1 MIWAYIGWGVIGFA
15 ALLMILLPLFLK
27 NKGQEYARRMPSITS
42 MLESQVAA
50 MEDGYSRQVVI
61 GQRLLSPAYPGLGL
75 QGLKS
80 LPAFLDPDTLVEGQ
94 LKVASSDGA
103 LVLFAQQIIQQQYR
117 EGFSIDLKDAFVTPI
132 LPGPTPFSFTAGLLA
147 DPASQTR
154 GPLVLLGHYGPEFLL
169 LTVMHAEGG
178 GQAFAAAGSISS
190 QAVNYLNVRDLLIG
204 EQVFMLSS
212 LNDPQPLN
220 QAGWITEDI
229 LRVLLMLVL
238 VVFAVLKI
246 IGVL

>member
-1 MIWAYIGWGVIGFA
+1 MIWSYIGWGVIGFA
-15 ALLMILLPLFLK
+15 ALLMILLTLFLK
-27 NKGQEYARRMPSITS
+27 NKGQEYARRMPSIES
-42 MLESQVAA
+42 MFESQVAA
-50 MEDGYSRQVVI
+50 MEDGYPRQVVI

-75 QGLKS
+75 QGLSS
-80 LPAFLDPDTLVEGQ
+80 LSAFLDPDTLVGGQ

-117 EGFSIDLKDAFVTPI
+117 GGFSVDLQDACVTTI

-147 DPASQTR
+147 DPASQPR
-154 GPLVLLGHYGPEFLL
+154 GPLVLLGDYGAESLL
-169 LTVMHAEGG
+169 LTEMHAEGG
-178 GQAFAAAGSISS
+178 GQVFAAAGSFSS

-204 EQVFMLSS
+204 EQVFMLPGLDDLQSV
-212 LNDPQPLN
+212 N

-229 LRVLLMLVL
+229 LRVLLMLAL

-246 IGVL
+246 VGVL